1 MVADS
6 AQGTTQNPARLDE
19 SERRWATIAAILAL
33 GFLGATLTWWTLKE
47 GAYFGR
53 VMYPGVGML
62 GLGLILLLATAPKT
76 TTLRVPG
83 LARVGLYG
91 LLVLGAWSLASALW
105 SPTPDI
111 AVEDAQRIVG
121 YAIFFVLGIWACAL
135 LGHRMELAVLPLVA
149 AAAIAAIT
157 ALVALALANA
167 PLPYLDED
175 GTLQYPLGYRNANA
189 AFFLVALW
197 PALAL
202 AGSPRVAK
210 AIRVG
215 AFIAATACIQI
226 ALLSQSR
233 GSIIGA
239 GVAVIVYIIAARNR
253 LAAVAWLFLAI
264 LPAAPTV
271 FDSVALFDAA
281 KASNSLVPAVDE
293 MNTAGVSG
301 LVRLPI
307 AAVVCFVALWIE
319 PRIRISHKVGNRVLA
334 AAAVIMAVGVVA
346 ATGNPVT
353 WASDRATEFFEGEPD
368 LSESSSR
375 LTLNAGSNRSEIW
388 RVAVDA
394 GEDNPVLGLG
404 GGGFQ
409 FYFTRE
415 RDIEGQ
421 LARDAHSV
429 ELEMLSELGF
439 VGLALFGIAMVGS
452 FGAAIRAR
460 KLGPSAA
467 QLSCGAL
474 AAGAY
479 WLAHASIDWFWPY
492 PAVTAGA
499 LTLLGAASGPS
510 LVAAAG
516 AVRPG
521 LRLARIAVVGVFIAL
536 LIPPMLSELLVERS
550 FDNFRTDPEQAYED
564 LELARDLN
572 PLSDK
577 PALSEGAIAL
587 ALDDRARSI
596 DAFREAI
603 RERPEEYAGHYFLA
617 KIYAR
622 TDPDQARVELAAV
635 EEMNPFEP
643 QIEIIRQRIKS
654 AEEERP

>member
-1 MVADS
+1 MEADP
-6 AQGTTQNPARLDE
+6 AHGTSPNPGELGAA
-19 SERRWATIAAILAL
+19 ERRWATIAAILAL
-33 GFLGATLTWWTLKE
+33 GFLGGTLTWWTLKE
-47 GAYFGR
+47 GGYFGR
-53 VMYPGVGML
+53 VMYPGVGLL
-62 GLGLILLLATAPKT
+62 GLGLILLLATAPRRAV
-76 TTLRVPG
+76 LRVPG
-83 LARVGLYG
+83 LARVGIYG
-91 LLVLGAWSLASALW
+91 LLALGAWSLASALW

-111 AVEDAQRIVG
+111 AVQDAQRIVG

-135 LGHRMELAVLPLVA
+135 LRHRMELAMLPLVV
-149 AAAIAAIT
+149 AAAIAAIA
-157 ALVALALANA
+157 ALVTLAFADA
-167 PLPYLDED
+167 PLSYLEED

-215 AFIAATACIQI
+215 AFVAATACIQI

-239 GVAVIVYIIAARNR
+239 GAAIVVYLLAARNR
-253 LAAVAWLFLAI
+253 LAALAWLLLAI

-271 FDSVALFDAA
+271 LDSVALFDAA
-281 KASNSLVPAVDE
+281 KVSENLESAVDE
-293 MNTAGVSG
+293 MNSAGASG
-301 LVRLPI
+301 LVRLAV
-307 AAVVCFVALWIE
+307 AAVVCLVALWIE

-334 AAAVIMAVGVVA
+334 AAVVVMAVGVVA
-346 ATGNPVT
+346 ATGNPIT
-353 WASDRATEFFEGEPD
+353 WAGDRATEFFEGEPD

-388 RVAVDA
+388 RVSVEASGD
-394 GEDNPVLGLG
+394 DPIFGLG

-409 FYFTRE
+409 FYFNRE
-415 RDIEGQ
+415 RDDPGQ

-429 ELEMLSELGF
+429 ELEMLTELGV
-439 VGLALFGIAMVGS
+439 VGLALFAIAMVGA

-460 KLGPSAA
+460 KLGPAAA

-499 LTLLGAASGPS
+499 LALLGAASGPS
-510 LVAAAG
+510 LLTGAA
-516 AVRPG
+516 RPG
-521 LRLARIAVVGVFIAL
+521 GRRALIAGIGVFIAL
-536 LIPPMLSELLVERS
+536 LVPPMLSELLVERS
-550 FDNFRTDPEQAYED
+550 FDTFRTDPDQAYED
-564 LELARDLN
+564 LDLARDLN
-572 PLSDK
+572 PLSDQ

-587 ALDDRARSI
+587 ALDDRERSI
-596 DAFREAI
+596 AAFREAI
-603 RERPEEYAGHYFLA
+603 REHPEEYAGHYFLA
-617 KIYAR
+617 KLFAR
-622 TDPDQARVELAAV
+622 TDPDQARAELAAV
-635 EEMNPFEP
+635 EELNPLEP
-643 QIEIIRQRIKS
+643 KIDAIRRQIE
-654 AEEERP
+654 ATEEERP